1 MLKVCLS
8 VGQEPWVVHWKVV
21 QDLSMDT
28 EKPRGA
34 NRELTLKM
42 NKVEIF
48 IPTEAEIRSHE
59 PLLQLKDLKLHLIL
73 PKRPRSDQG
82 SQIRCQEGA

>member
-1 MLKVCLS
+1 M
-8 VGQEPWVVHWKVV
+8 HWKAV

-28 EKPRGA
+28 EKPRGT

-59 PLLQLKDLKLHLIL
+59 LLLQLKDLKLHLIL